1 MLGYLGGGVKI
12 VQSLVHEDLAK
23 PLINQTT
30 FIDVTMTWI

>member
-1 MLGYLGGGVKI
+1 MLGYFGEGGVKI

-30 FIDVTMTWI
+30 FI